1 MSPVRESVCLA
12 PFCTLR
18 AGGNADRFVRV
29 HTMPDLIEAVNE
41 GLAFDQPMRVMG
53 RGSNMLPADEG
64 VPGLVILNSV
74 QTMKFG
80 ESGEV
85 ECSTGVD
92 FQDLFL
98 ATAQRGLGGLE
109 FAVGIPGSVGG
120 ALVSNAGAYRSNVS
134 EFLTELE
141 VLDVSGQR
149 WVSPDWMGFSYRDSK
164 LRQDL
169 SLKAVVL
176 KVRMKLPRREKAAI
190 YNEARN
196 YQRQRIGKQP
206 PPASAGSFFK
216 NVVNFELAQSIEG
229 LTEGMRTAGVIPSGF
244 LIEAVGM
251 KGYRHER
258 CMFSKKHANF
268 MLNTGGATSTAI
280 YELAQK
286 AKSAVFDKFGVT
298 LEEEVLYVGRWPHLS
313 S

>member
-41 GLAFDQPMRVMG
+41 GIASDQPMRVMG
-53 RGSNMLPADEG
+53 RGSNMLPADDG

-141 VLDVSGQR
+141 VLDESGQR

-268 MLNTGGATSTAI
+268 MLNTGGATSAAI